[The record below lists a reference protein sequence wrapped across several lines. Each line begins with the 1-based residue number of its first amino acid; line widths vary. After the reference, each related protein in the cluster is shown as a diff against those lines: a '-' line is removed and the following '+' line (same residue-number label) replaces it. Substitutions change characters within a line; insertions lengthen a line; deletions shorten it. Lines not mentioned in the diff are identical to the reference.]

1 MIFNIITTDIN
12 VVINVVFTDPL
23 AANLVLLGTAYMG
36 IAAYVGFRY
45 TLGRE
50 SDEISRAYG
59 SFLTLTGAYA
69 TFYGLFYSIL
79 WPGPMTGAYNILF
92 GDSLTLFGF
101 LALLSGWAILK
112 KGSLYFVGIMAFFVG
127 IYAIVSGVGAYQL
140 SMTKAP
146 LVMLGLYL
154 ASGVSGLLVPV
165 TIITRNKI
173 VSILL
178 VIVLVVAA
186 LSAFAIGFPAIS
198 GHLAAFAKV
207 T

>member
-1 MIFNIITTDIN
+1 MIFNIIVAD
-12 VVINVVFTDPL
+12 VSLVINVVFSDPL
-23 AANLVLLGTAYMG
+23 AANLVLLGTVYMG

-45 TLGRE
+45 ILGRE
-50 SDEISRAYG
+50 SDEVSRAYG

-69 TFYGLFYSIL
+69 TIYGLFYSIL

-146 LVMLGLYL
+146 LVMLSLYL

-165 TIITRNKI
+165 TVITRNRI
-173 VSILL
+173 VSILQ

-207 T
+207 A